1 MPQHKVLNILNF
13 VRFNFDMIDH
23 RLRADWVYV
32 IRTIASGK
40 LYTVNFNEERDP
52 LSPNFSGPVIK
63 QKGATQTG
71 MQWAKEMTKID
82 TQNRKSVNNTSFK
95 FNQME
100 KMGSGSNKRMSL
112 IKAGDMKG
120 LNLKS
125 DKLDTESVSK
135 ILKLNDESKE
145 ELKLVDTYDFNIF
158 NLREF
163 TKDNELATTVC
174 YIMAKEELFE
184 TLPIENH
191 KFLPFM

>member
-1 MPQHKVLNILNF
+1 
-13 VRFNFDMIDH
+13 
-23 RLRADWVYV
+23 
-32 IRTIASGK
+32 
-40 LYTVNFNEERDP
+40 
-52 LSPNFSGPVIK
+52 
-63 QKGATQTG
+63 
-71 MQWAKEMTKID
+71 
-82 TQNRKSVNNTSFK
+82 
-95 FNQME
+95 ME

>member
-1 MPQHKVLNILNF
+1 
-13 VRFNFDMIDH
+13 
-23 RLRADWVYV
+23 
-32 IRTIASGK
+32 
-40 LYTVNFNEERDP
+40 
-52 LSPNFSGPVIK
+52 
-63 QKGATQTG
+63 

-135 ILKLNDESKE
+135 ISKLNDESKE